1 MSKMILIIEDEESIQ
16 NIIKA
21 FLEDAGYTVVLAA
34 DGLEGIEQF
43 RANKPDL
50 VLLDLMLPKIDG
62 FAVCEILRKESHVP
76 IIMLTALDDDDSQ
89 MKGFDALAD
98 DYITKP
104 FSLAVLYAKVMA
116 MTGRFRGGAQSEL
129 LRRGDVTVNLHTRE
143 TFIAGSTMRLAPK
156 EYDMLLLFLENP
168 NRIFTR
174 DQLLIRLWGY
184 DFEGNERVVDNHIKK
199 LRKALAE
206 SRCQIHTVRKSGY
219 RMEVSV

>member
-34 DGLEGIEQF
+34 DGMEGIEQF

-104 FSLAVLYAKVMA
+104 LFHAGCDEAHRSGAAPGR
-116 MTGRFRGGAQSEL
+116 TGRRC
-129 LRRGDVTVNLHTRE
+129 
-143 TFIAGSTMRLAPK
+143 APT
-156 EYDMLLLFLENP
+156 P
-168 NRIFTR
+168 
-174 DQLLIRLWGY
+174 
-184 DFEGNERVVDNHIKK
+184 
-199 LRKALAE
+199 
-206 SRCQIHTVRKSGY
+206 
-219 RMEVSV
+219 